1 MLAESITKERK
12 EILVREKAQQKV
24 CLSLKKKE
32 KMNTKIYTWE
42 AHKISII
49 SFIST
54 LHVIDGWM
62 FSNTVYIDNFS

>member
-24 CLSLKKKE
+24 CLFFF
-32 KMNTKIYTWE
+32 KMISIKIYKQE
-42 AHKISII
+42 AQNFTII

-54 LHVIDGWM
+54 LHVIDA
-62 FSNTVYIDNFS
+62 

>member
-24 CLSLKKKE
+24 CLFKKKE
-32 KMNTKIYTWE
+32 KMNTKIYTQE
-42 AHKISII
+42 AHEISII

-54 LHVIDGWM
+54 VHVID
-62 FSNTVYIDNFS
+62 T

>member
-24 CLSLKKKE
+24 CLFFLK
-32 KMNTKIYTWE
+32 MISIKIFKQE
-42 AHKISII
+42 AQNFTII

-54 LHVIDGWM
+54 LHVIDA
-62 FSNTVYIDNFS
+62 